1 MPGVASGPTLS
12 RMRKAYVA
20 RQREALGRKSVA
32 VLPVH
37 YPKEILTAMDVLA
50 VELWGPP
57 GSPRGPE
64 AGRLQ
69 TYVCAVVRNAL
80 AFMAGGHADVVD
92 AALFPHTCDSVQ
104 GLATLVTDFGGWSK
118 PSFVFQHPKGPTRAS
133 ARKFLIAELRAL
145 AAWLGTLTGRPL
157 DVEALRRAIRLHRA
171 IDETKARVLARRERL
186 PLSDRELYEALRRG
200 EWLWPEEHLDELR
213 ELEGKLALD
222 APPRAGVP
230 LMVTGYVP
238 EPMALLDALDD
249 AGAYVVRDDW
259 AAVGRRVVV
268 PRCAPDLDG
277 DPFEALA
284 TLYYEAPECPTR
296 SLDQEARTRRLL
308 SLYDESGARGVIVHE
323 PKFCEPE
330 AFDVPAI
337 KRAFAERGAPLLY
350 LETELETEL
359 SGQTT
364 TRLEAFVEMVGAR
377 RAA

>member
-1 MPGVASGPTLS
+1 
-12 RMRKAYVA
+12 MRRAYVE
-20 RQREALGRKSVA
+20 RQRNEHGRKSIV

-57 GSPRGPE
+57 GAPRGPE

-69 TYVCAVVRNAL
+69 AYVCAVVRNAL
-80 AFMAGGHADVVD
+80 AFLAGGHADVVD

-118 PSFVFQHPKGPTRAS
+118 PSFQFQHPKGPTRAS
-133 ARKFLIAELRAL
+133 VRKYLVAELRSL
-145 AAWLGTLTGRPL
+145 ADGIATLTGKPL
-157 DVEALRRAIRLHRA
+157 EPAKLRAAIRLHRT
-171 IDETKARVLARRERL
+171 IDEVKGRILEGRGRLAMG
-186 PLSDRELYEALRRG
+186 DGELYATLRRG
-200 EWLWPEEHLDELR
+200 EWLWPEEHLEELR
-213 ELEGKLALD
+213 AVERQLPELG
-222 APPRAGVP
+222 APTRKGVP
-230 LMVTGYVP
+230 LFVTGYVP
-238 EPMALLDALDD
+238 EPMSILGALDD
-249 AGAYVVRDDW
+249 VGAYVVRDDW
-259 AAVGRRVVV
+259 AAIGRRVVT
-268 PRCAPDLDG
+268 PSKAIDLADPDA

-284 TLYYEAPECPTR
+284 ALYYEAPQCPTR
-296 SLDQEARTRRLL
+296 SLDQEGRMKRLL
-308 SLYDESGARGVIVHE
+308 ALYDQSGARGVIVHE

-337 KRAFAERGAPLLY
+337 KKVFAERGVPLLY

-359 SGQTT
+359 AGQTT